1 MRRAAREWSS
11 GERSSGDAH
20 AEKPPQESP
29 QPQPPQESGSVAAPA
44 APSEADAQAPPA
56 TAAAAAVVGL
66 GSVRARAAAGP
77 VASWVREHC
86 VSLTLQLMGAIKMG
100 EASVETMCVINAAI
114 VFFVIAEHRGGRK
127 RLLAKLMREATRR
140 EAAAPTAAPVNGVFE
155 GFLQLLGFWSEVYCS
170 HSCERRFLEFSSG
183 IPFERWRST
192 VQLLTA
198 DLKELVAEIAT
209 GGAGAAAGE

>member
-1 MRRAAREWSS
+1 M
-11 GERSSGDAH
+11 
-20 AEKPPQESP
+20 QM
-29 QPQPPQESGSVAAPA
+29 
-44 APSEADAQAPPA
+44 
-56 TAAAAAVVGL
+56 
-66 GSVRARAAAGP
+66 
-77 VASWVREHC
+77 
-86 VSLTLQLMGAIKMG
+86 SLTLQLMGAIKMG

-140 EAAAPTAAPVNGVFE
+140 EAAPGVFE

-192 VQLLTA
+192 VELLTA
-198 DLKELVAEIAT
+198 DLKELVAEIAA